1 MADVTVKLTVG
12 SFSTEVT
19 GPTEYV
25 DKKVEELVTRFLT
38 SWKPTTGDPAA
49 SAVPLAAGGKR
60 TSAGEFIKQ
69 AKAKSQS
76 DVALLLGYYIE
87 KINGIRNF
95 TSTELS
101 TFGKDEAKRPFS
113 NVSDVIAKLTGR
125 GLMMSSGDK
134 EGHRS
139 YSLTASGEEYVEAM
153 MEPKK

>member
-76 DVALLLGYYIE
+76 DVTRLL
-87 KINGIRNF
+87 
-95 TSTELS
+95 
-101 TFGKDEAKRPFS
+101 
-113 NVSDVIAKLTGR
+113 
-125 GLMMSSGDK
+125 
-134 EGHRS
+134 HREDQRHS
-139 YSLTASGEEYVEAM
+139 KFYVHGAFDFRQRRSKT
-153 MEPKK
+153 PI

>member
-19 GPTEYV
+19 GPPEYV
-25 DKKVEELVTRFLT
+25 DKKVEELVGRFLT
-38 SWKPTTGDPAA
+38 SWKPIAADTTA

-69 AKAKSQS
+69 AKVKSQS
-76 DVALLLGYYIE
+76 DVALLLGYYLE
-87 KINGIRNF
+87 KINGIRSF

-113 NVSDVIAKLTGR
+113 NVSDTIAKLTAR
-125 GLMMSSGDK
+125 GLIMSAGDK
-134 EGHRS
+134 DGHRS

>member
-76 DVALLLGYYIE
+76 DV
-87 KINGIRNF
+87 

-113 NVSDVIAKLTGR
+113 NVSDVIAKLTAR

>member
-12 SFSTEVT
+12 NFSTEVT

-25 DKKVEELVTRFLT
+25 DKKLEDLVGRFLT
-38 SWKPTTGDPAA
+38 SWKPTTVESAA
-49 SAVPLAAGGKR
+49 SVVPIAAGGKK

-69 AKAKSQS
+69 ANAKSQS
-76 DVALLLGYYIE
+76 DVALLLGYYLE

-95 TSTELS
+95 TSSELA

-113 NVSDVIAKLTGR
+113 NASDVIGKLTAR
-125 GLMMSSGDK
+125 GLMMSAGDK
-134 EGHRS
+134 EGNRS

-153 MEPKK
+153 MEAKK

>member
-19 GPTEYV
+19 GPTDYV
-25 DKKVEELVTRFLT
+25 DKKVEELVGRFLT
-38 SWKPTTGDPAA
+38 SWKPITADSTA
-49 SAVPLAAGGKR
+49 SAVPVAAGGKR

-69 AKAKSQS
+69 ANAKSQS
-76 DVALLLGYYIE
+76 DVALLLGYYLE
-87 KINGIRNF
+87 KVNGVRNF

-101 TFGKDEAKRPFS
+101 TFAKDEAKRPFT
-113 NVSDVIAKLTGR
+113 NVSDVIAKLTAR
-125 GLMMSSGDK
+125 GLMMSAGDK

-139 YSLTASGEEYVEAM
+139 YSLTASGEEYVDAM